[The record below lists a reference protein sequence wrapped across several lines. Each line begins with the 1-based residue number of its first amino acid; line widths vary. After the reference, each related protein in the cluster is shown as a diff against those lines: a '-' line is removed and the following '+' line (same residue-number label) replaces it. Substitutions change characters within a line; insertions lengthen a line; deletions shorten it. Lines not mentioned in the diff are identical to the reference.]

1 MAERVIAPDVCMF
14 NDENCETLNIQIDL
28 PGVNKED
35 IDFRF
40 LEDGF
45 FVIAKSEDVTFKGA
59 FALPGPVDVEKAIGE
74 YSNGLLTVNVPYTR
88 SIRVEKRLTID

>member
-28 PGVNKED
+28 PGVKKGD

-59 FALPGPVDVEKAIGE
+59 FALPGPVDIEKAIGE
-74 YSNGLLTVNVPYTR
+74 YSNGLLTVNVPYKQTVT
-88 SIRVEKRLTID
+88 VEKKLTID

>member
-28 PGVNKED
+28 PGVNKGG

-59 FALPGPVDVEKAIGE
+59 FALPGPVDVDKAIGE
-74 YSNGLLTVNVPYTR
+74 YSNGLLTVNVPYKR
-88 SIRVEKRLTID
+88 SVAAEKKLTID

>member
-1 MAERVIAPDVCMF
+1 MTERVIAPDVCMF
-14 NDENCETLNIQIDL
+14 NDENCEALNIQIDL
-28 PGVNKED
+28 PGVKKED

-59 FALPGPVDVEKAIGE
+59 FALPGPVDANKAIGE
-74 YSNGLLTVNVPYTR
+74 YSNGLLTVNAPY
-88 SIRVEKRLTID
+88 KRTVSAGTKLTID

>member
-14 NDENCETLNIQIDL
+14 NDESCETLNIQIDL
-28 PGVNKED
+28 PGVKKED

-59 FALPGPVDVEKAIGE
+59 FALPGPVDVDKAIGE
-74 YSNGLLTVNVPYTR
+74 YSSGLLTVNVPYKRPVT
-88 SIRVEKRLTID
+88 VEKKLTID

>member
-14 NDENCETLNIQIDL
+14 NDESCETLNIQIDL
-28 PGVNKED
+28 PGVRKEG

-45 FVIAKSEDVTFKGA
+45 FIIAKSEDVTFKGA
-59 FALPGPVDVEKAIGE
+59 FALPGPVDADKAIGD
-74 YSNGLLTVNVPYTR
+74 YSNGMLTVNVPY
-88 SIRVEKRLTID
+88 KRATTVGKKLEIE

>member
-14 NDENCETLNIQIDL
+14 NDERCETLNIQIDL
-28 PGVNKED
+28 PGVNKGD

-59 FALPGPVDVEKAIGE
+59 FALPGPVDAEKAIGD
-74 YSNGLLTVNVPYTR
+74 YTNGMLTVNVPYKR
-88 SIRVEKRLTID
+88 SVTAGKRLTID

>member
-14 NDENCETLNIQIDL
+14 NDEDCETLNIQIDL
-28 PGVNKED
+28 PGVKKED

-40 LEDGF
+40 LGDGF

-74 YSNGLLTVNVPYTR
+74 YSNGLLTVNVPYKQSVT
-88 SIRVEKRLTID
+88 VEKKLNID